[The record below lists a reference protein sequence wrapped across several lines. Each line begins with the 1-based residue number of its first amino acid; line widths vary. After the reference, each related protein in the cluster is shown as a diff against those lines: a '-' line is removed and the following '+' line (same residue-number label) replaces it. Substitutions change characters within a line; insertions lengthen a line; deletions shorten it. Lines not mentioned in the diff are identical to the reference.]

1 MSSTTVSI
9 DDELLAQAKE
19 YGKDNNRSALEQFEY
34 WAKIGKIIQDN
45 PELSYKGMTDVK
57 ENATKL
63 YKFD

>member
-1 MSSTTVSI
+1 M
-9 DDELLAQAKE
+9 
-19 YGKDNNRSALEQFEY
+19 DNNRSALEQFEY